1 MLYFVSSERSHLHRH
16 SGSKTA
22 SISIQ
27 QEAHHIRVVAE
38 DVGKEIPAH
47 QLRLISEGQSAVGFR
62 GMRERIRYLGGDL
75 KIQSGETG
83 TATYR
88 QSSACESYGTSALSL
103 P

>member
-1 MLYFVSSERSHLHRH
+1 MEIAVFRIVQECLTNIHRH

-27 QEAHHIRVVAE
+27 QEADHIRVVAE
-38 DVGKEIPAH
+38 DVGKGIPAH
-47 QLRLISEGQSAVGFR
+47 QLRLISDGQSGVGFR

-83 TATYR
+83 TAIT
-88 QSSACESYGTSALSL
+88 ATL
-103 P
+103 PLARVTERVP

>member
-27 QEAHHIRVVAE
+27 QEADHIRVVAE

-47 QLRLISEGQSAVGFR
+47 QLRLISEGQSGVGFR

-83 TATYR
+83 TAIT
-88 QSSACESYGTSALSL
+88 ANL
-103 P
+103 PLARVTERVP